1 MKGYELGL
9 YEKSMPHGLSLE
21 EKLVEARKSGF
32 DYLELSVDETD
43 EKLGRLKWGK
53 EKKLGVLK
61 AMWETGV
68 PIRSICLSGH
78 RKFPIGSETEAIRAR
93 GMEIM
98 SDAVDF
104 AADIGVR
111 LIQIA
116 GYDEYYNPSTAESRA
131 FFLENLGKSEELAA
145 RKGVVLAFETMETE
159 FLNTVEKAMH
169 YVDMIRSP
177 WLQVYPDLG
186 NITNAAILHGG
197 DAMDDLKKGFGHIVA
212 MHLKETVP
220 GVFRERPYGTGHVDF
235 VEGIRTA
242 KKMGVRM
249 FVGEFWCVDDD
260 WKKQLVISNGFLRDK
275 LDEVF

>member
-1 MKGYELGL
+1 MKSYQLGL
-9 YEKSMPHGLSLE
+9 YEKSMPHYLSID
-21 EKLVEARKSGF
+21 EKLVEAKKAGF
-32 DYLELSVDETD
+32 DYLEMSVDESD
-43 EKLGRLKWGK
+43 EKLGRLKWGR
-53 EKKLGVLK
+53 EQRRGIVS
-61 AMWETGV
+61 AVWDTGV
-68 PIRSICLSGH
+68 PIRSICLSAH
-78 RKFPIGSETEAIRAR
+78 RKFPIGSENDGSRTR

-98 SDAVDF
+98 SEAINF

-111 LIQIA
+111 IIQIA
-116 GYDEYYNPSTAESRA
+116 GYDEYYNPSTAASRD
-131 FFLENLGKSEELAA
+131 FFLENLRKSAEMAA

-169 YVDMIRSP
+169 YVAIIQSP
-177 WLQVYPDLG
+177 WLQIYPDLG
-186 NITNAAILHGG
+186 NITNSAVLYGG
-197 DAMDDLKKGFGHIVA
+197 DAVADLEKGRGHIVA

-249 FVGEFWCVDDD
+249 YVGEFWCVDDD
-260 WKKQLVISNGFLRDK
+260 WKKQLVFSNGFLRAK